1 MIHEQIKNQIK
12 EAMKAKDEVRLS
24 VLRGLSAV
32 FMNETM
38 TLGNKPDALLSD
50 EQALAVIKRAA
61 KQRKDSIDQFRA
73 GDREDLAIKEE
84 AELKI
89 IEEFLP
95 AQMSR
100 EEIKKIAEAK
110 KAELGVTDSSKKGQL
125 IGAIIKASNGQA
137 NGDDV
142 KVVVDELF

>member
-24 VLRGLSAV
+24 VLRGLSAA